1 MTVTLNAHQLG
12 RLLERTVGHIGDEAL
27 PMLHG
32 VLLEADA
39 TYLYAVA
46 TDRYTLAVARYR
58 HHGLDGT
65 PFARTL
71 PARALPALRRWL
83 TCLPGHDPVTLT
95 LTGHK
100 ARLAAPQGEMSLTTD
115 DAQEYIDW
123 RGLLR
128 GIIKQTENSD
138 GTETA
143 CPVLDTDKISR
154 FGAAD
159 TRLRMWVS
167 PGRTAALLA
176 GEDFIG
182 AQMPM
187 RTMESGFPTSLAD
200 DLDHLHTLWDAT
212 LTSALAGTEPVSGVL
227 ARYTVPGA
235 SRTVAGI
242 TKDLLHQTMRST
254 RDLFEED
261 GDSPTALAAHA
272 ASGVTAWSAY
282 RYLEA
287 LHRADPK
294 LAAQVVAETAGEL
307 DSGELGEFAYD
318 AAHAAGFNPQS
329 WEDNTETKTKTGP
342 AAPVSVTDD
351 APVSDSDTAT
361 S

>member
-1 MTVTLNAHQLG
+1 MSVTLNAHQLG
-12 RLLERTVGHIGDEAL
+12 RLLERTAAHIGDETL

-32 VLLEADA
+32 IRLEADA

-58 HHGLDGT
+58 HHGLDCA
-65 PFARTL
+65 PFDLTL

-100 ARLAAPQGEMSLTTD
+100 ARLVAPQGEMTLTID

-128 GIIKQTENSD
+128 GIIKQTQDCD
-138 GTETA
+138 GTDAA
-143 CPVLDTDKISR
+143 CPVLDTDKSMR

-159 TRLRMWVS
+159 TRLRIWTN
-167 PGRTAALLA
+167 PGRTATLLA
-176 GEDFIG
+176 GEDFLG

-187 RTMESGFPTSLAD
+187 RTQENGFPTSLAD
-200 DLDHLHTLWDAT
+200 DLDHLHSLWDDT
-212 LTSALAGTEPVSGVL
+212 LTGTPPGTAPVSGPP
-227 ARYTVPGA
+227 ARSNVPGA
-235 SRTVAGI
+235 SRTVAGT
-242 TKDLLHQTMRST
+242 TKDLLRQTMHSI
-254 RDLFEED
+254 RDLIEED
-261 GDSPTALAAHA
+261 GNFPAALAAHA
-272 ASGVTAWSAY
+272 AAGATAWTAY

-287 LHRADPK
+287 LHRADPL
-294 LAAQVVAETAGEL
+294 LAAQTVAESAGEL

-318 AAHAAGFNPQS
+318 AAYAAGFNPQA
-329 WEDNTETKTKTGP
+329 WEDDTETATGP
-342 AAPVSVTDD
+342 ATPVTAD
-351 APVSDSDTAT
+351 APVSGG
-361 S
+361 